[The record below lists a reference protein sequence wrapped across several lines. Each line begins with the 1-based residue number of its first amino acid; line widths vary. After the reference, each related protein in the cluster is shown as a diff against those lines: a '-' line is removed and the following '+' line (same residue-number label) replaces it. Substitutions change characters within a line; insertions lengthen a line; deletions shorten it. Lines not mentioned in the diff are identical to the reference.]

1 VSEMNIIKNGS
12 LNSLIQVLQED
23 IGFEDVTTMAL
34 IPSDLEIKAR
44 IISKQEGIAAGV
56 DLASALFNEFSLKV
70 SVEKKDGDV
79 LRLGDTVMEID
90 GDARSIL
97 TLERTV
103 LNILMRM
110 SGIATLTSR
119 MVKTARKANPD
130 IIVAGTRKTTP
141 GLQFLEKEA
150 IRLGGGDTHRYRLD
164 DCVMIKDNHL
174 SLVGDV
180 EDAIKKARKY
190 VSFTKKVE
198 IEVENLKDA
207 LLAANAGADIIML
220 DNMNPQEIKNIL
232 ETFKTE
238 NLREKIL
245 IEVSGGIDLNN
256 IAEYAE
262 TGVDIVSSGYITHSA
277 ESHDLSLEII

>member
-34 IPSDLEIKAR
+34 IPSDLDIKAR
-44 IISKQEGIAAGV
+44 IISKQECIAAGV

-79 LRLGDTVMEID
+79 LRLGDTVMEIE

-180 EDAIKKARKY
+180 EDAIEKARKY
-190 VSFTKKVE
+190 VSFTKKIE

-207 LLAANAGADIIML
+207 LSAANAGADIIML

-232 ETFKTE
+232 EIFKTE

-277 ESHDLSLEII
+277 ESLDLSLEII

>member
-1 VSEMNIIKNGS
+1 MNIGENGMMKGV
-12 LNSLIQVLQED
+12 IQVLQDD
-23 IGFEDVTTMAL
+23 IGFEDLTTMAL
-34 IPSDLEIKAR
+34 IPPDLEIKAR

-56 DLASALFNEFSLKV
+56 DLASALFDEFSLKV
-70 SVEKKDGDV
+70 SAEKKDGEV
-79 LRLGDTVMEID
+79 LESGDIVMEIK

-119 MVKTARKANPD
+119 MVKKARKKNPD

-180 EDAIKKARKY
+180 EDAIEKARKY
-190 VSFTKKVE
+190 VSFTKKIE

-207 LLAANAGADIIML
+207 LSAANAGADIIML

-232 ETFKTE
+232 EIFKTE

-277 ESHDLSLEII
+277 ESLDLSLEII